1 MPFICSKS
9 AKKQL
14 KNVPN
19 IFKVNYKDTKMTYG
33 AAIVNFEHILHFILL
48 LILVNSSK

>member
-1 MPFICSKS
+1 MAFTCSKS

-19 IFKVNYKDTKMTYG
+19 IFKVNYKDMKMTSG
-33 AAIVNFEHILHFILL
+33 VSIVNFEHILHFVLL

>member
-1 MPFICSKS
+1 MAFTCSKS
-9 AKKQL
+9 AKKQS

-19 IFKVNYKDTKMTYG
+19 IFKVNYKDTKMTSG
-33 AAIVNFEHILHFILL
+33 VSIVNFEHILHFVLL